1 MDDPMLGS
9 PARTAVVTA
18 TLPQISVVYLVFK
31 GSSFMMLCKIVT
43 LHHSVVFFLKKGNC
57 WDS

>member
-1 MDDPMLGS
+1 MLGS

-31 GSSFMMLCKIVT
+31 GSSFMILARFWSLLV
-43 LHHSVVFFLKKGNC
+43 LLLLPVFKE
-57 WDS
+57 